1 MWLTADQMFIIQAKI
16 IGYNNKETNIRVGR
30 EQLIWIIND
39 FFEIKMYLFMLAKRF
54 KGRFFS
60 YI

>member
-1 MWLTADQMFIIQAKI
+1 MFIIQAKI